1 MNDDINEYVPSLL
14 NPRRFKRNDADV
26 SLTQNSIVSR
36 CSLSL
41 RRNNRHSLFEHS
53 KLNDIPRDLTNK
65 ENVQNTNNVPQNVLV
80 PKVKQIVSKNDNC
93 IDSIGYSA
101 IDDLST
107 ECDTDLINVQ
117 TNFNKETNCCIAPK
131 SPALH
136 MNLDDAKSDKTVI
149 YDVEKAIVAVSFG
162 INDCSN
168 IDFTTKTTAIKRI
181 NIDRRY
187 EDVNVDC
194 EIIENTEPSTDYSP
208 DNTYATAPSPP
219 KKVAINLEIKKKL
232 STENLKVL
240 ILKSNAIEKI
250 TNVTVQPPNYKL
262 VKRKI
267 LDDKSKGTKRK
278 PLTNNG
284 NLSRDKLKQRSIDI
298 FFPKVAG
305 PREVRTTNV
314 TNPVKNVA
322 RDVVDM
328 SKNSGVAD
336 AVKERVAR
344 SLKSGKRENE
354 SPRVPRVATAKKEL
368 CKDVKTSSS
377 EVPRAPSPRVKNES
391 ASSHSPRRNTEST
404 QFSLPVKS
412 KSNKSAISPQSIP
425 QYKIVAGT
433 HFAVDAFSYGEIPN
447 VKHYFLTHFHS
458 DHYSGLKKS
467 FNKLLFCSKIT
478 ADLCMS
484 RLGVNPKCIHVI
496 NVDETVRVEG
506 VEVTAVDA
514 NHCPGAVM
522 LIFTLPNGKSLL
534 HTGDFRASPTME
546 SYPIFWN
553 KDIHTIYLDTTYCN
567 PRYDFPTQ
575 DQSLEM
581 ALYILRQKKLNLEKA
596 GKKFSSVLIV
606 CGTYTIGK
614 EKFFLGMARRVGC
627 SVWACPEKDRVL
639 QAVEGRSFCHAPP
652 HACQLHVVPMR
663 DLTHEKLR
671 SYLDSLQGAFNEVVA
686 FKPSGWE
693 NGKNSSVERD
703 MVAIHG
709 IPYSEHS
716 SFSELI
722 RFVKYLKPK
731 QVIPTVDISGG
742 VKAVQKYFPCPLVY
756 KDEAHCQSRM
766 TDFFSMHGRHQVPVV
781 S

>member
-53 KLNDIPRDLTNK
+53 KLSDISRDLTNK
-65 ENVQNTNNVPQNVLV
+65 ENVQNSNNVPQNV
-80 PKVKQIVSKNDNC
+80 
-93 IDSIGYSA
+93 
-101 IDDLST
+101 
-107 ECDTDLINVQ
+107 
-117 TNFNKETNCCIAPK
+117 
-131 SPALH
+131 
-136 MNLDDAKSDKTVI
+136 
-149 YDVEKAIVAVSFG
+149 
-162 INDCSN
+162 
-168 IDFTTKTTAIKRI
+168 
-181 NIDRRY
+181 RY

-208 DNTYATAPSPP
+208 DICIYDTYATAPSPP

-232 STENLKVL
+232 STENSKVL
-240 ILKSNAIEKI
+240 ILKSNVIEKI

-278 PLTNNG
+278 SLTNNG
-284 NLSRDKLKQRSIDI
+284 NLSRDKLKQRSIDN

-314 TNPVKNVA
+314 ANPAKNVA

-522 LIFTLPNGKSLL
+522 LIFTLPNGKTLL